1 MQRRD
6 ARGFGHWIR
15 LNVLDVWQVVGTLG
29 LIVGTLTFAI
39 LIANGRP
46 VLPANG
52 AIQLLQTLVSNSPH
66 AQPTVEPTPSTT
78 PGPGATAPAPR
89 PSAPRV
95 PAGAGGPAASQPAAP
110 RQSPAPTPVSIPTP
124 TPTPRPCLYALCPS
138 PSPLP

>member
-29 LIVGTLTFAI
+29 LIVGTLTFAL
-39 LIANGRP
+39 LIANGRHVMP
-46 VLPANG
+46 TTG
-52 AIQLLQTLVSNSPH
+52 SAIQLLQTLVSNSPH
-66 AQPTVEPTPSTT
+66 VPPTVEPTPNTT
-78 PGPGATAPAPR
+78 LSPGATERAPAT
-89 PSAPRV
+89 SAPRV
-95 PAGAGGPAASQPAAP
+95 PVGPVASQP
-110 RQSPAPTPVSIPTP
+110 PAPTQSGAPTPKPLPTP